1 MTKIAF
7 VADLHV
13 ACHRRMGGAVTAS
26 INIRCSIILHTIRR
40 AIERAHE
47 LGCSAFFVLGDL
59 FDSDHPEP
67 QIVAAVQGLFRWA
80 QKRGMRVVVLLGN
93 HDQTSTEFEDHA
105 LSPLSDVATIVDET
119 ECVKIFTADTANTN
133 PTRVLCVPFA
143 PVESESY
150 LREQLKGKRSE
161 ILCVH
166 MGVRDEKTAPW
177 LRNCKDAIS
186 APVLAELA
194 HSIGAKHV
202 VTGNWHS
209 RQQWAIDGVEILQLG
224 TLCPTGWSDPGFEG
238 VGTLGI
244 WEDGSLTYEV
254 VPGPR
259 FVAYSGGL
267 PSNLAES
274 EVLLGG
280 DKIFLSWTVDAEGF
294 AESQSEI
301 VRLKQAGSIVDGE
314 VLIDRTA
321 SIAAARTAATGARSA
336 DTLED
341 SLTAYVRAMFLDPNI
356 DRDEVANR
364 ARRYLQKGG

>member
-1 MTKIAF
+1 MKISF
-7 VADLHV
+7 VADIHC
-13 ACHRRMGGAVTAS
+13 ANHKRMGGAVTAS
-26 INIRCSIILHTIRR
+26 INVRCSIILHTIRR

-80 QKRGMRVVVLLGN
+80 QQRGMRVVVLLGN

-119 ECVKIFTADTANTN
+119 ECIHLDVKCG
-133 PTRVLCVPFA
+133 VLCIPFA
-143 PVESESY
+143 PIESESY

-186 APVLAELA
+186 APVLVELA
-194 HSIGAKHV
+194 NSIGSKHV

-209 RQQWAIDGVEILQLG
+209 RQQWVIGGVEILQLG
-224 TLCPTGWSDPGFEG
+224 TLAPTGFSDPGFEG

-244 WEDGSLTYEV
+244 WEDGVLNYEV
-254 VPGPR
+254 IDGPR
-259 FVAYSGGL
+259 FVTANGDL
-267 PSNLAES
+267 PKHTTNWSHTSN
-274 EVLLGG
+274 
-280 DKIFLSWTVDAEGF
+280 KIFLSWTVDAEEF
-294 AESQSEI
+294 AASQADI
-301 VRLKQAGSIVDGE
+301 ARLKANDVIVDGE

-321 SIAAARTAATGARSA
+321 SIAAARTAATGARSS

-341 SLTAYVRAMFLDPNI
+341 SLTAYVRAMALESNI